1 MNANVNENV
10 LVNEVNDNVEN
21 TTKVEK
27 KKAQKTTAKKSTK
40 KEIEKVEK
48 KEIEKTTA
56 KKSTKKEIEKT
67 TAKKSTKKE
76 SANEVNNNVENT
88 AKVEKKEIEKL
99 SFSKLLETLDTT
111 GLHTSSGLKKE
122 NLYNSSIYADCLT
135 DKDKKSVRRKI
146 RNLLDNFIGSIIR
159 SEKNKTICENHCKQ
173 FKLFYEQ
180 VYRINDFSV
189 ESLVSNNTDEL
200 KKENLKK
207 MLEIVKKNLK

>member
-10 LVNEVNDNVEN
+10 LVNEVNNNVEN
-21 TTKVEK
+21 TAKVEK
-27 KKAQKTTAKKSTK
+27 KKTQKTTAKKSTK
-40 KEIEKVEK
+40 KESAKVEK

-56 KKSTKKEIEKT
+56 KKST
-67 TAKKSTKKE
+67 
-76 SANEVNNNVENT
+76 
-88 AKVEKKEIEKL
+88 KKEIEKL

-111 GLHTSSGLKKE
+111 GLHTNSGLKKE
-122 NLYNSSIYADCLT
+122 NLYNSSIYVDCLT

-200 KKENLKK
+200 KKGNLKK

>member
-1 MNANVNENV
+1 MNANVNEKEV
-10 LVNEVNDNVEN
+10 LVNGVNNNVEN
-21 TTKVEK
+21 TAKVEK

-40 KEIEKVEK
+40 KE
-48 KEIEKTTA
+48 
-56 KKSTKKEIEKT
+56 S
-67 TAKKSTKKE
+67 
-76 SANEVNNNVENT
+76 
-88 AKVEKKEIEKL
+88 AKVEKKEVEKI

-111 GLHTSSGLKKE
+111 GLHTNSGLKKE

-200 KKENLKK
+200 KKENLKR

>member
-1 MNANVNENV
+1 MNANVNEKEV
-10 LVNEVNDNVEN
+10 LVNGVNNNVEN
-21 TTKVEK
+21 TAKVEK

-40 KEIEKVEK
+40 KEV
-48 KEIEKTTA
+48 
-56 KKSTKKEIEKT
+56 
-67 TAKKSTKKE
+67 
-76 SANEVNNNVENT
+76 
-88 AKVEKKEIEKL
+88 EKL

-111 GLHTSSGLKKE
+111 GLHTNSGLKKE

>member
-10 LVNEVNDNVEN
+10 LVNEVNNNVEN
-21 TTKVEK
+21 TAKVEK

-40 KEIEKVEK
+40 KESVKVEK
-48 KEIEKTTA
+48 
-56 KKSTKKEIEKT
+56 
-67 TAKKSTKKE
+67 
-76 SANEVNNNVENT
+76 
-88 AKVEKKEIEKL
+88 EKKEFSRKEVEKL

-111 GLHTSSGLKKE
+111 GLHTNSGLKKE
-122 NLYNSSIYADCLT
+122 NLYNSSIYAECLT

>member
-1 MNANVNENV
+1 MNANVNENA
-10 LVNEVNDNVEN
+10 LVNGVNNNVEESA
-21 TTKVEK
+21 KVEK

-40 KEIEKVEK
+40 KESAKVEK
-48 KEIEKTTA
+48 KKA
-56 KKSTKKEIEKT
+56 QKT

-76 SANEVNNNVENT
+76 SA
-88 AKVEKKEIEKL
+88 KVEKKEVEKL

-111 GLHTSSGLKKE
+111 GLHTNSGLKKE

-135 DKDKKSVRRKI
+135 DKDKKSIRRKI

-207 MLEIVKKNLK
+207 MLEIVKKNSK

>member
-10 LVNEVNDNVEN
+10 LVNEVNNNVEN
-21 TTKVEK
+21 TAKVEK

-40 KEIEKVEK
+40 KESVKVEK
-48 KEIEKTTA
+48 
-56 KKSTKKEIEKT
+56 
-67 TAKKSTKKE
+67 
-76 SANEVNNNVENT
+76 
-88 AKVEKKEIEKL
+88 EKKEFSRKEVEKL

-111 GLHTSSGLKKE
+111 GLHTNSGLKKE

>member
-1 MNANVNENV
+1 MNANVNEKEV
-10 LVNEVNDNVEN
+10 LVNG
-21 TTKVEK
+21 
-27 KKAQKTTAKKSTK
+27 
-40 KEIEKVEK
+40 
-48 KEIEKTTA
+48 
-56 KKSTKKEIEKT
+56 
-67 TAKKSTKKE
+67 
-76 SANEVNNNVENT
+76 VNNNVENT
-88 AKVEKKEIEKL
+88 AKVEKKKAQKTTAKESTKKESAKVKKEKKEFSRKEVEKL

-111 GLHTSSGLKKE
+111 GLHTNSGLKKE

>member
-1 MNANVNENV
+1 MNANVNENM
-10 LVNEVNDNVEN
+10 LVNGVNNNVEN
-21 TTKVEK
+21 TAKVEK
-27 KKAQKTTAKKSTK
+27 KKTQKTTAKKSTK
-40 KEIEKVEK
+40 KEIEK
-48 KEIEKTTA
+48 
-56 KKSTKKEIEKT
+56 
-67 TAKKSTKKE
+67 
-76 SANEVNNNVENT
+76 
-88 AKVEKKEIEKL
+88 L
-99 SFSKLLETLDTT
+99 SISKLLETLDTM
-111 GLHTSSGLKKE
+111 GLHTNSGLKKE

>member
-10 LVNEVNDNVEN
+10 LVNEVNNNVEN
-21 TTKVEK
+21 TAKVEK

-40 KEIEKVEK
+40 KES
-48 KEIEKTTA
+48 A
-56 KKSTKKEIEKT
+56 
-67 TAKKSTKKE
+67 KKE
-76 SANEVNNNVENT
+76 SA
-88 AKVEKKEIEKL
+88 KVEKESAKKEKEKKEFSRKEVEKL

-111 GLHTSSGLKKE
+111 GLHTNSGLKKE
-122 NLYNSSIYADCLT
+122 NLYNSSIYVDCLT

>member
-10 LVNEVNDNVEN
+10 LVNGVNNNVEESA
-21 TTKVEK
+21 KVEK
-27 KKAQKTTAKKSTK
+27 KKTQKTTAKKSTK
-40 KEIEKVEK
+40 KESAKVEK
-48 KEIEKTTA
+48 KEV
-56 KKSTKKEIEKT
+56 EKT

-76 SANEVNNNVENT
+76 SA
-88 AKVEKKEIEKL
+88 KVEKKEVEKL

-111 GLHTSSGLKKE
+111 GLHTNSGLNKE
-122 NLYNSSIYADCLT
+122 NLYNPSIYADCLT

-189 ESLVSNNTDEL
+189 ESLVSNNTEEL

>member
-1 MNANVNENV
+1 MNANVNG
-10 LVNEVNDNVEN
+10 VNNNVEEFA
-21 TTKVEK
+21 KVE
-27 KKAQKTTAKKSTK
+27 
-40 KEIEKVEK
+40 
-48 KEIEKTTA
+48 
-56 KKSTKKEIEKT
+56 
-67 TAKKSTKKE
+67 KKSTKKE
-76 SANEVNNNVENT
+76 SAKKST
-88 AKVEKKEIEKL
+88 KKEVEKL

-111 GLHTSSGLKKE
+111 GLHTNSGLKKE

-159 SEKNKTICENHCKQ
+159 SEKNKTICENHCLQ
-173 FKLFYEQ
+173 FRVFYEQ

>member
-1 MNANVNENV
+1 MNANVNEKEV
-10 LVNEVNDNVEN
+10 LVNEVNNNVEN
-21 TTKVEK
+21 AAKVEK

-40 KEIEKVEK
+40 KES
-48 KEIEKTTA
+48 A
-56 KKSTKKEIEKT
+56 KKSTKKEVEK
-67 TAKKSTKKE
+67 
-76 SANEVNNNVENT
+76 VENKEVE
-88 AKVEKKEIEKL
+88 KVEKKEVEKL

-111 GLHTSSGLKKE
+111 GLHTNSGLKKE

>member
-10 LVNEVNDNVEN
+10 LVNEVNNNVEN
-21 TTKVEK
+21 TAKVEK

-40 KEIEKVEK
+40 KESAKVEKKSTKKTTAKVEK
-48 KEIEKTTA
+48 KE
-56 KKSTKKEIEKT
+56 S
-67 TAKKSTKKE
+67 
-76 SANEVNNNVENT
+76 

-111 GLHTSSGLKKE
+111 GLHTNSGLKKE

-189 ESLVSNNTDEL
+189 ESLVSNNTEEL

>member
-10 LVNEVNDNVEN
+10 LVNGVNNNVEESA
-21 TTKVEK
+21 KVEK
-27 KKAQKTTAKKSTK
+27 KKAQKTTAKKST
-40 KEIEKVEK
+40 
-48 KEIEKTTA
+48 
-56 KKSTKKEIEKT
+56 
-67 TAKKSTKKE
+67 
-76 SANEVNNNVENT
+76 
-88 AKVEKKEIEKL
+88 KKEIEKL

>member
-10 LVNEVNDNVEN
+10 LVNG
-21 TTKVEK
+21 
-27 KKAQKTTAKKSTK
+27 
-40 KEIEKVEK
+40 
-48 KEIEKTTA
+48 
-56 KKSTKKEIEKT
+56 
-67 TAKKSTKKE
+67 
-76 SANEVNNNVENT
+76 VNNNVEES
-88 AKVEKKEIEKL
+88 AKVEKKEVEKL
-99 SFSKLLETLDTT
+99 SFSKLLETLD
-111 GLHTSSGLKKE
+111 HTNSGLKKE

-159 SEKNKTICENHCKQ
+159 SEKNKSICENHCKQ

-189 ESLVSNNTDEL
+189 ESLVSNNTEEL

>member
-1 MNANVNENV
+1 MNANVNEKEV
-10 LVNEVNDNVEN
+10 LVNGVNNNVEN
-21 TTKVEK
+21 TAKVEK

-40 KEIEKVEK
+40 KEVEK
-48 KEIEKTTA
+48 I
-56 KKSTKKEIEKT
+56 
-67 TAKKSTKKE
+67 
-76 SANEVNNNVENT
+76 
-88 AKVEKKEIEKL
+88 

-111 GLHTSSGLKKE
+111 GLHTNSGLKKE

-159 SEKNKTICENHCKQ
+159 SEKNKIICESHCKQ

>member
-10 LVNEVNDNVEN
+10 LVNGVNNNVEASA
-21 TTKVEK
+21 KVEK
-27 KKAQKTTAKKSTK
+27 KKTQ
-40 KEIEKVEK
+40 
-48 KEIEKTTA
+48 
-56 KKSTKKEIEKT
+56 KT

-76 SANEVNNNVENT
+76 SA
-88 AKVEKKEIEKL
+88 KVEKEKKEFSRKEVEKL

-111 GLHTSSGLKKE
+111 GLHTDSGLKKE

>member
-10 LVNEVNDNVEN
+10 LVNEVNNNVEN
-21 TTKVEK
+21 TAKVEK

-40 KEIEKVEK
+40 KE
-48 KEIEKTTA
+48 
-56 KKSTKKEIEKT
+56 S
-67 TAKKSTKKE
+67 
-76 SANEVNNNVENT
+76 

-111 GLHTSSGLKKE
+111 GLHTTGLHTNSGLKKE

-180 VYRINDFSV
+180 VYKINDFSV

>member
-10 LVNEVNDNVEN
+10 LVNEVNNNVEN
-21 TTKVEK
+21 TAKVEK

-40 KEIEKVEK
+40 KESAKVEK
-48 KEIEKTTA
+48 KESA
-56 KKSTKKEIEKT
+56 KVE
-67 TAKKSTKKE
+67 KKE
-76 SANEVNNNVENT
+76 S

-111 GLHTSSGLKKE
+111 GLHTNSGLKKE

-135 DKDKKSVRRKI
+135 DRDKKSVRRKI

>member
-1 MNANVNENV
+1 MNANVNEKEM
-10 LVNEVNDNVEN
+10 LV
-21 TTKVEK
+21 
-27 KKAQKTTAKKSTK
+27 
-40 KEIEKVEK
+40 
-48 KEIEKTTA
+48 
-56 KKSTKKEIEKT
+56 
-67 TAKKSTKKE
+67 
-76 SANEVNNNVENT
+76 NEVNNNVENT
-88 AKVEKKEIEKL
+88 AKVEKKKTQKTTAKKSTKKEIEKL

-111 GLHTSSGLKKE
+111 GLHTNSGLKKE

-180 VYRINDFSV
+180 VYKINDFSV
-189 ESLVSNNTDEL
+189 ESLVSNNTEEL

>member
-10 LVNEVNDNVEN
+10 LVNEVNNNVEN
-21 TTKVEK
+21 TAKVEK
-27 KKAQKTTAKKSTK
+27 KKAQKTTAKKST
-40 KEIEKVEK
+40 
-48 KEIEKTTA
+48 
-56 KKSTKKEIEKT
+56 
-67 TAKKSTKKE
+67 
-76 SANEVNNNVENT
+76 
-88 AKVEKKEIEKL
+88 KKEIEKL

-111 GLHTSSGLKKE
+111 GLHTNSGLKKE

>member
-1 MNANVNENV
+1 MSANVNEKEV
-10 LVNEVNDNVEN
+10 LVNGVNNNVEN
-21 TTKVEK
+21 TAKVEK

-40 KEIEKVEK
+40 K
-48 KEIEKTTA
+48 
-56 KKSTKKEIEKT
+56 
-67 TAKKSTKKE
+67 STKKE
-76 SANEVNNNVENT
+76 SA
-88 AKVEKKEIEKL
+88 KVEKKEVEKI

-111 GLHTSSGLKKE
+111 GLHTNSGLNKE

-135 DKDKKSVRRKI
+135 DRDKKSVRRKI

>member
-10 LVNEVNDNVEN
+10 LVNEVNNNVEN
-21 TTKVEK
+21 TAKVEK
-27 KKAQKTTAKKSTK
+27 KKAQKTTAKKST
-40 KEIEKVEK
+40 
-48 KEIEKTTA
+48 
-56 KKSTKKEIEKT
+56 
-67 TAKKSTKKE
+67 
-76 SANEVNNNVENT
+76 
-88 AKVEKKEIEKL
+88 KKEIEKL

-111 GLHTSSGLKKE
+111 GLHTNSGLKKE
-122 NLYNSSIYADCLT
+122 NLYNSSIYNSSIYADCLT

-159 SEKNKTICENHCKQ
+159 SEENKTICENHCKQ

>member
-10 LVNEVNDNVEN
+10 LVNGVNNNVE
-21 TTKVEK
+21 E
-27 KKAQKTTAKKSTK
+27 S
-40 KEIEKVEK
+40 
-48 KEIEKTTA
+48 
-56 KKSTKKEIEKT
+56 
-67 TAKKSTKKE
+67 AKKSTKKE
-76 SANEVNNNVENT
+76 SA
-88 AKVEKKEIEKL
+88 KVEKKEVEKL

-111 GLHTSSGLKKE
+111 GLHTNSGLK

-146 RNLLDNFIGSIIR
+146 RNLLDNFIRSIIR

>member
-1 MNANVNENV
+1 MNANV
-10 LVNEVNDNVEN
+10 
-21 TTKVEK
+21 
-27 KKAQKTTAKKSTK
+27 
-40 KEIEKVEK
+40 
-48 KEIEKTTA
+48 
-56 KKSTKKEIEKT
+56 
-67 TAKKSTKKE
+67 
-76 SANEVNNNVENT
+76 NEVNNNVENT
-88 AKVEKKEIEKL
+88 ENTAKVAKKSTKKEIEKL

-111 GLHTSSGLKKE
+111 GLHTNSGLKKE

-159 SEKNKTICENHCKQ
+159 SEKNKTIQTVCKQ
-173 FKLFYEQ
+173 FILFYEQ

>member
-10 LVNEVNDNVEN
+10 LVNGVNNNVEESA
-21 TTKVEK
+21 KVEK
-27 KKAQKTTAKKSTK
+27 KKTQ
-40 KEIEKVEK
+40 
-48 KEIEKTTA
+48 
-56 KKSTKKEIEKT
+56 KT

-76 SANEVNNNVENT
+76 SAKVEKKES

-111 GLHTSSGLKKE
+111 GLHTNSGLKKE

>member
-10 LVNEVNDNVEN
+10 LVNGVNNNVEESA
-21 TTKVEK
+21 KVEK
-27 KKAQKTTAKKSTK
+27 KKTQKTTAKKSTK
-40 KEIEKVEK
+40 KESVKTEKEK
-48 KEIEKTTA
+48 KEF
-56 KKSTKKEIEKT
+56 SRKE
-67 TAKKSTKKE
+67 
-76 SANEVNNNVENT
+76 V
-88 AKVEKKEIEKL
+88 EKL

-111 GLHTSSGLKKE
+111 GLHTNSGLKKE

-173 FKLFYEQ
+173 FKVFYEQ

>member
-1 MNANVNENV
+1 MANVNENV
-10 LVNEVNDNVEN
+10 LVNGVNNKE
-21 TTKVEK
+21 ESK
-27 KKAQKTTAKKSTK
+27 KTQKTTAKKS
-40 KEIEKVEK
+40 
-48 KEIEKTTA
+48 
-56 KKSTKKEIEKT
+56 ST
-67 TAKKSTKKE
+67 
-76 SANEVNNNVENT
+76 
-88 AKVEKKEIEKL
+88 KKEIEKL

-111 GLHTSSGLKKE
+111 GLHTNSGLKKE
-122 NLYNSSIYADCLT
+122 ELYNSSIYADCLT

-180 VYRINDFSV
+180 VYKINDFSV
-189 ESLVSNNTDEL
+189 ESLVSNNTNEL

>member
-1 MNANVNENV
+1 MNANVNEYV
-10 LVNEVNDNVEN
+10 LVNG
-21 TTKVEK
+21 
-27 KKAQKTTAKKSTK
+27 
-40 KEIEKVEK
+40 
-48 KEIEKTTA
+48 
-56 KKSTKKEIEKT
+56 
-67 TAKKSTKKE
+67 
-76 SANEVNNNVENT
+76 VNNNVEES
-88 AKVEKKEIEKL
+88 AKVEKKEVEKL

-111 GLHTSSGLKKE
+111 GLHTLKKE

-135 DKDKKSVRRKI
+135 DKDKKSVRRKM

>member
-1 MNANVNENV
+1 MNANVNEKEV
-10 LVNEVNDNVEN
+10 LVNEVNNNVEESA
-21 TTKVEK
+21 KVEK
-27 KKAQKTTAKKSTK
+27 KKAQKTTAKKST
-40 KEIEKVEK
+40 
-48 KEIEKTTA
+48 
-56 KKSTKKEIEKT
+56 
-67 TAKKSTKKE
+67 
-76 SANEVNNNVENT
+76 
-88 AKVEKKEIEKL
+88 KKEIEKL

-111 GLHTSSGLKKE
+111 GLHTNSGLKKE

-180 VYRINDFSV
+180 VYRINDFSI

>member
-10 LVNEVNDNVEN
+10 LVNG
-21 TTKVEK
+21 
-27 KKAQKTTAKKSTK
+27 
-40 KEIEKVEK
+40 
-48 KEIEKTTA
+48 
-56 KKSTKKEIEKT
+56 
-67 TAKKSTKKE
+67 
-76 SANEVNNNVENT
+76 VNNNVENT
-88 AKVEKKEIEKL
+88 AKVEKKKTQKTTAKKSTKKEIEKL

-111 GLHTSSGLKKE
+111 GLHTNSGLKKE

-180 VYRINDFSV
+180 VYRINDFSI

>member
-10 LVNEVNDNVEN
+10 LVNEVNNNVEN
-21 TTKVEK
+21 TAKVEK
-27 KKAQKTTAKKSTK
+27 KKAQKTTAKKST
-40 KEIEKVEK
+40 
-48 KEIEKTTA
+48 
-56 KKSTKKEIEKT
+56 
-67 TAKKSTKKE
+67 
-76 SANEVNNNVENT
+76 
-88 AKVEKKEIEKL
+88 KKEIEKL

-111 GLHTSSGLKKE
+111 GLHTNSGLKKE

-180 VYRINDFSV
+180 VYKINDFSV

>member
-1 MNANVNENV
+1 MQYRKTNKMYHFKNLKVMNANVNENG
-10 LVNEVNDNVEN
+10 LVNGVNNNVEESA
-21 TTKVEK
+21 KVEK

-40 KEIEKVEK
+40 KE
-48 KEIEKTTA
+48 
-56 KKSTKKEIEKT
+56 S
-67 TAKKSTKKE
+67 
-76 SANEVNNNVENT
+76 
-88 AKVEKKEIEKL
+88 AKVEKKESAKKSTIEKL

-111 GLHTSSGLKKE
+111 GLHTNSGLKKE

-135 DKDKKSVRRKI
+135 DKDKKSVRRKT

-159 SEKNKTICENHCKQ
+159 SEKNKTICENYCKQ